1 MLENT
6 PRSKIDNILFQVMM
20 TFYHSERDVQNQF
33 GVDYQ
38 QIYTLQY
45 LLRHPNGCVTDIAEE
60 LAIPLFHASRLV
72 RRLSEQGLV
81 VKVQSDQDRR
91 TTLVNLTPA
100 GIDMV
105 KRIEDR
111 SYRML
116 LDNTQGLSED
126 EVKAF
131 FTVAEDL
138 HKVLGVT
145 RQVLRS
151 KAAN

>member
-20 TFYHSERDVQNQF
+20 TFYHSEQDVQNQF

-151 KAAN
+151 KVTE